1 MLGNRKMV
9 FIFALLTS
17 VAVAGLVSAV
27 DIPKK
32 QHDIVIDH
40 LKGKKGKVKFSH
52 LKHSVE
58 YKVKGKLIACKKCHH
73 TLKKEPKTKADV
85 KKIKACTECH
95 VQEGQ
100 PLKKHG
106 GKDAAVLGIMKDA
119 KKKKYDKKKVLYHGA
134 CQKCHKKV
142 AKKNKK
148 DDKLKK
154 LGKCKACHSKKK

>member
-1 MLGNRKMV
+1 MLKNRKMV
-9 FIFALLTS
+9 FVGALLTS
-17 VAVAGLVSAV
+17 VGVAGLVSAV

-32 QHDIVIDH
+32 KHDIKIDH

-85 KKIKACTECH
+85 KAIKACTECH

-100 PLKKHG
+100 KQKEHKG
-106 GKDAAVLGIMKDA
+106 EKAGFLGI
-119 KKKKYDKKKVLYHGA
+119 KKGKKYDKKKILYHGA

-142 AKKNKK
+142 AKANKK
-148 DDKLKK
+148 DKKLKK
-154 LGKCKACHSKKK
+154 LGKCKNCHPKGKK